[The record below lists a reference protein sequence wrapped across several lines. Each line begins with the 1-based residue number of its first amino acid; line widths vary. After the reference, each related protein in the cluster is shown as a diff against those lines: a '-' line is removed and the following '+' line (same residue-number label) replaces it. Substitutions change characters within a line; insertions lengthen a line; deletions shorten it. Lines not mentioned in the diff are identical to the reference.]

1 MTDASPDDDVV
12 AAGEKWMGEE
22 YVRFARYGGA
32 RRAVRRIVTL
42 LGEGKPILVHCFAGK
57 DRTGFGVAVLLQAAG
72 LDQDAVMADY
82 LQSNAAIPQLRVQ
95 IMEMIA
101 SRFDDGMPTEAAE
114 FTEARLSDEVL
125 GVRPEYLEAAL
136 ETVPAEHREA
146 LYRGT
151 QAAIE
156 QSFDCCFPMRGKWGE
171 PKVKQLPFA
180 TPLADVQ
187 SSKFWG
193 QPVGVLHD
201 YDEQGNVVFPP
212 PVDPAEVAARQARV
226 AELKQR
232 LAARR
237 RQEALG
243 PRPAAGILSP
253 KTPETTEFNA
263 TTSAATE
270 IPSPAD
276 GNLELVIALVERT
289 IDDECPET
297 WRDTEELDHPDA
309 QDPDI
314 RLRLLSERLERH
326 RRKERRQA
334 RAADKKAKAARKRAQ
349 AQRRRAG

>member
-1 MTDASPDDDVV
+1 MILENHIRGRRRVLDDAKKARLCELIDQESYSVEQAAESLDVSLRTVQRERRHDQDFDHEVRLALQQSPDPLKLMEQ
-12 AAGEKWMGEE
+12 AARTHWRAAAWLLERTKPEE
-22 YVRFARYGGA
+22 FAR
-32 RRAVRRIVTL
+32 
-42 LGEGKPILVHCFAGK
+42 KPVNMTSLKLVATAF
-57 DRTGFGVAVLLQAAG
+57 RYIQ
-72 LDQDAVMADY
+72 
-82 LQSNAAIPQLRVQ
+82 
-95 IMEMIA
+95 
-101 SRFDDGMPTEAAE
+101 
-114 FTEARLSDEVL
+114 
-125 GVRPEYLEAAL
+125 EAAL

-201 YDEQGNVVFPP
+201 YDEEGNVVFPP
-212 PVDPAEVAARQARV
+212 PADPAEVAARQARV

-297 WRDTEELDHPDA
+297 WRDTEEFDHPDA

-334 RAADKKAKAARKRAQ
+334 RAADKKAKAARRRAQ